1 MNKVSSVTLSHR
13 PDRNTHDVTGHAD
26 LAQVHCLHHFPG
38 HQHEQ
43 RSQQQLERARG
54 QFITKTAL
62 YKEPAILNM
71 CMLIIIPGQ

>member
-1 MNKVSSVTLSHR
+1 MNKVSPVTLSHR

-26 LAQVHCLHHFPG
+26 LAQVYCLHHFPG

-54 QFITKTAL
+54 TIHYEDGFIQGAS
-62 YKEPAILNM
+62 YP
-71 CMLIIIPGQ
+71 